1 MSKNYLLV
9 IVFLISILTD
19 SLAQTVPNAGSLLK
33 QTEQGLH
40 LNQPAQQIKKKLE
53 VPEPMEQPGGLTVVV
68 TEFKFTGNTL
78 LSSDQLSRAVAPF
91 LNKELTFSQ
100 LKQSAEAVA
109 DAYRDLGWIVR
120 AYLPKW

>member
-91 LNKELTFSQ
+91 LNKELTEIFH
-100 LKQSAEAVA
+100 
-109 DAYRDLGWIVR
+109 
-120 AYLPKW
+120 